1 MGCLPHS
8 VRDLSQVK
16 LKLIMKH
23 SFVNS
28 NSLKLERVF
37 AAVSPCRSFGSSVF
51 PFLFSLLF
59 FSLGA
64 ARGNL

>member
-28 NSLKLERVF
+28 NSETRKSLCGG
-37 AAVSPCRSFGSSVF
+37 VSLPLLWLLGV
-51 PFLFSLLF
+51 PVPILVIIFLF
-59 FSLGA
+59 
-64 ARGNL
+64 RGCAG